1 MFGIG
6 PMELVLILVVALL
19 VLGPKRM
26 PELARTLGKGL
37 GEFRRASSELRQSL
51 ALDEIQNELR
61 EGLTGAGTLHKPI
74 KRPEA
79 DDKPAQAGDDLPDG
93 PDPAEASG
101 SAATSEEAASARH
114 PGELPD
120 DLDPHAHADD
130 GYASGDAYASGD
142 GQASGDP
149 TASGDA
155 PRTDGAARSASGTSA
170 EGPEPPS
177 PSAADDDLGT
187 VPVGKVT
194 RPRRTVGTGP
204 PPPAQPTP
212 DDERG

>member
-37 GEFRRASSELRQSL
+37 GEFRRASHDLRQSL

-61 EGLTGAGTLHKPI
+61 DGLASPGTIHKPV

-79 DDKPAQAGDDLPDG
+79 DDRPPQAGDDLTAGADAEEPGEG
-93 PDPAEASG
+93 PDAK
-101 SAATSEEAASARH
+101 H

-120 DLDPHAHADD
+120 DLDPYAHADAHAD
-130 GYASGDAYASGD
+130 EDADEDAD
-142 GQASGDP
+142 
-149 TASGDA
+149 TASSKPEAAAAADEPTPDPKPTPADEGLGTIPVGRTA
-155 PRTDGAARSASGTSA
+155 TPRRTAEPSA
-170 EGPEPPS
+170 
-177 PSAADDDLGT
+177 PSAA
-187 VPVGKVT
+187 K
-194 RPRRTVGTGP
+194 
-204 PPPAQPTP
+204 PASTE
-212 DDERG
+212 DERG

>member
-37 GEFRRASSELRQSL
+37 GEFRRASADLRQSL

-61 EGLTGAGTLHKPI
+61 DGLAGNGTIHRPVK
-74 KRPEA
+74 KPEA
-79 DDKPAQAGDDLPDG
+79 DDKPAQAGDEMAPGDEPK
-93 PDPAEASG
+93 
-101 SAATSEEAASARH
+101 H

-120 DLDPHAHADD
+120 DLDPHAH
-130 GYASGDAYASGD
+130 SGDTEGAKESEA
-142 GQASGDP
+142 
-149 TASGDA
+149 A
-155 PRTDGAARSASGTSA
+155 PPA
-170 EGPEPPS
+170 PEPSAPT
-177 PSAADDDLGT
+177 PSAADDGLGA
-187 VPVGKVT
+187 VPVGKT
-194 RPRRTVGTGP
+194 ATPRRTAE
-204 PPPAQPTP
+204 PATAT